1 MKNAYIVSLLLSC
14 MLMGQVAT
22 AQSKGLEE
30 ILQAKGVITADE
42 YREAIQKNDRAYYKK
57 GLVVESRD
65 GNYKAKVGGY
75 AQMIYRNT
83 AVDDKTKSNKS
94 DFDIRRFKLQL
105 KGYLLNK
112 KFGYKYQGEMA
123 SGFKTEDAY
132 VNYKFNPALI
142 IQVGQYKPPQ
152 ARQELT
158 SASKQLFPDRSMAN
172 DTFNLGRDQGLQ
184 IAGGFAD
191 KLVQYRLGIF
201 NGNGPL
207 AKNPDDNHMYTG
219 RIDINPLGSYKMD
232 EAAWTS
238 DKLLVNLGASFA
250 RNKITVLN
258 VEGSG
263 KFNKDNDVMD
273 KALGLDDLAA
283 GDFTTNYGSDLT
295 WLLWTTNLNARWQGI
310 TFAAEYYSLNAN
322 PAKGA
327 DWDADGY
334 YAQIGYQLIPK
345 RLELGLRRAAIKS
358 TDAVASAKYDKKET
372 QFGVNYYFA
381 KHSLKL
387 QSDITWVEDDLNTG
401 KDDTLF
407 RLQAQFSY

>member
-1 MKNAYIVSLLLSC
+1 MKKVYFVVFLLSC
-14 MLMGQVAT
+14 VLIGQASI

-30 ILQAKGVITADE
+30 ILKEKGVITAEE
-42 YREAIQKNDRAYYKK
+42 YREATQKNDPAYYKK

-83 AVDDKTKSNKS
+83 AVDDKTKSDKS

-105 KGYLLNK
+105 KGYVVSPRI
-112 KFGYKYQGEMA
+112 GYKFQGEMA

-132 VNYKFNPALI
+132 VNYKFNSALTL
-142 IQVGQYKPPQ
+142 QVGQYKPPQ

-184 IAGGFAD
+184 AAGSFAD
-191 KLVQYRLGIF
+191 KLVEYRVGIF

-207 AKNPDDNHMYTG
+207 VKNPDDKHMYTG
-219 RIDINPLGSYKMD
+219 RVDINPLGSYKMD

-238 DKLLVNLGASFA
+238 DKLLFNLGASFA
-250 RNKITVLN
+250 RNTVSALD
-258 VEGSG
+258 VEGKG
-263 KFNKDNDVMD
+263 KFNTDNDVME
-273 KALGLDDLAA
+273 KALGLDGLSSV
-283 GDFTTNYGSDLT
+283 DFATNYGSDLT
-295 WLLWTTNLNARWQGI
+295 WLLWTANLNARCQGF
-310 TFAAEYYSLNAN
+310 TFAAEYYNLNAD

-334 YAQIGYQLIPK
+334 YAQIGYQLIPQ

-358 TDAVASAKYDKKET
+358 TDAVASAKYDKTEI

-381 KHSLKL
+381 KHGLKL
-387 QSDITWVEDDLNTG
+387 QSDIALVEDDLNQDQ
-401 KDDTLF
+401 DDTLF